1 MAFIVLSTEDLGRL
15 DKSKK
20 IIKARDVWA
29 FHDARKA
36 VDDGINRRNQI
47 LDAAMA
53 AFEAEQLRGFQVG
66 RENARL
72 EQSSNMVSII
82 SQTVDYFSKV
92 EDQMVDLV
100 LDAVRRIIDDYSD
113 HEKIRMVVKSSLS
126 LVRNRRQISIKIHPS
141 NIDTI
146 QLQVADLLE
155 KYPGIERLEVITD
168 IQLSKDGCVI
178 ESDIGQVEASMSGQ
192 IDALRESLSRVF
204 GSDRN
209 LDEELNH

>member
-1 MAFIVLSTEDLGRL
+1 MAFIVLATEDLGRL

-168 IQLSKDGCVI
+168 IQLSKDACVI

-209 LDEELNH
+209 LNEELNH

>member
-1 MAFIVLSTEDLGRL
+1 MAFIVLATEDLGRL

-168 IQLSKDGCVI
+168 IQLSKDACVI

-209 LDEELNH
+209 FNEELNH